1 MSAIT
6 NITVKKSDGTTD
18 VTFTAIAGAP
28 GEGQPAI
35 WQDLTSS
42 TIRGNRSALAMQSK
56 MNGTKTARRV
66 DVNANFVVSRIIDG
80 IETRIGNI
88 PGTFSMPV
96 PEWATDAE
104 VAQAADQFINL
115 LASSHI
121 RTHVKA
127 GASPT

>member
-1 MSAIT
+1 MSAIA

-18 VTFTAIAGAP
+18 VTYSAIAGAP

-35 WQDLTSS
+35 WQNTASAL
-42 TIRGNRSALAMQSK
+42 IRGNRSALAMQSK

-66 DVNANFVVSRIIDG
+66 DVNGNYVVNRIIDG
-80 IETRIGNI
+80 QEVRIGNI
-88 PGTFSMPV
+88 PGVFSMPI
-96 PEWATDAE
+96 PEWASDAE
-104 VAQAADQFINL
+104 IAEAVDQFLNL